1 MFYGTNILIDDNN
14 IRKLI
19 FDQMNFFT
27 KKLYKLK
34 IFILLFNKNFEEY

>member
-27 KKLYKLK
+27 KKLLKLK